1 MGKRTRIASVVGA
14 RPQFVKLAPI
24 IRAAAGRDG
33 VAHRVIHTGQHYDQ
47 NMSASFFEQLEMPA
61 PDLDL
66 GVGSG
71 SHAAQTAAMLA
82 RLEEDFLDY
91 RPDAVLVYGDTNSTL
106 AATLAASKIHVPV
119 AHVEAGLRSYNRKM
133 PEEINRLV
141 ADHCGD
147 RLYAPTPVAMRNL
160 AAENLSGRAVFSGDV
175 MYDAVLHNIELARR
189 SSNVLEAL
197 SLSSG
202 GFGLVT
208 VHRPVNTDP
217 EPLQSLLG
225 QLQRVARDQLP
236 LVFPV
241 HPRTRAVIEQ
251 IGFRPEGG
259 LQLVEPQPYLDNIRL
274 IEAAAVVITDSGGM
288 QKEAAFLETPC
299 LTMRNETEWV
309 ETVEIGVNR
318 LVGDAATG
326 LADSIA
332 EMLQARGIFDE
343 ATRRQ
348 LRECYGEGNAAGFI
362 VDDCLAWVSANT
374 RKEE

>member
-1 MGKRTRIASVVGA
+1 VGKRTRIASVVGA

>member
-1 MGKRTRIASVVGA
+1 
-14 RPQFVKLAPI
+14 
-24 IRAAAGRDG
+24 
-33 VAHRVIHTGQHYDQ
+33 
-47 NMSASFFEQLEMPA
+47 
-61 PDLDL
+61 
-66 GVGSG
+66 
-71 SHAAQTAAMLA
+71 
-82 RLEEDFLDY
+82 
-91 RPDAVLVYGDTNSTL
+91 
-106 AATLAASKIHVPV
+106 V